1 MKLSI
6 VIPVFNESSTIR
18 EIIACVE
25 KSPFPAAWGKEIV
38 IVDDCSTDGTRD
50 ILKEYEA
57 RHTVMYRAANGG
69 KGSAVRDGIV
79 QATGDHLLIQDAD
92 LEYDPADI
100 PSMIAAITSD
110 KDVIRGS
117 RELSKGT
124 RRGGFLARIG
134 VLGITKLFNLL
145 YGTRLTDIW
154 TCYILFPRTAGQY
167 FAAGRFESELLFAAA
182 CVRNGYYTKEV
193 AISYYPRTTAEGKK
207 IRYRDGFYAVYAIVR
222 DWLVHLPRVLLLP
235 LAAYFL
241 AMAIAFPITGIFNDR
256 VDTAVYVA
264 QIEGYQ
270 ALLTGG
276 GFSPAL
282 ATFKPLPGMVG
293 ALLSFIVHPY
303 VALFVMNIALFFG
316 FIFAFYGM
324 LRQLSFERLHAAV
337 GASWVAL
344 AYPMF
349 KYGLGLGTD
358 LWGLFAA
365 TMVVLFVLCAV
376 RTERRSLIVLAS
388 IIGFLGSL
396 AKETAVLGLL
406 FAGLYLLSFVFSW
419 GIRRTLQWLIPLCA
433 PFFVLQGLFLALVVW
448 FGGPTFLDWY
458 NVNTAGYT
466 ETYYRLNLFIGVMLS
481 AFSVLLMYAGVGLVR
496 AWRSRDILKAEWH
509 RTFALLFLAMAPV
522 IMWPIFI
529 SRVLFI
535 FALAIIPLA
544 LYGVVPVVRRL
555 PKLAFLIFALP
566 PLASIGLFLV
576 SRNEALYT
584 VLQRML

>member
-1 MKLSI
+1 
-6 VIPVFNESSTIR
+6 
-18 EIIACVE
+18 
-25 KSPFPAAWGKEIV
+25 
-38 IVDDCSTDGTRD
+38 
-50 ILKEYEA
+50 
-57 RHTVMYRAANGG
+57 
-69 KGSAVRDGIV
+69 
-79 QATGDHLLIQDAD
+79 
-92 LEYDPADI
+92 
-100 PSMIAAITSD
+100 
-110 KDVIRGS
+110 
-117 RELSKGT
+117 
-124 RRGGFLARIG
+124 
-134 VLGITKLFNLL
+134 
-145 YGTRLTDIW
+145 
-154 TCYILFPRTAGQY
+154 
-167 FAAGRFESELLFAAA
+167 
-182 CVRNGYYTKEV
+182 
-193 AISYYPRTTAEGKK
+193 
-207 IRYRDGFYAVYAIVR
+207 
-222 DWLVHLPRVLLLP
+222 
-235 LAAYFL
+235 
-241 AMAIAFPITGIFNDR
+241 
-256 VDTAVYVA
+256 
-264 QIEGYQ
+264 
-270 ALLTGG
+270 
-276 GFSPAL
+276 
-282 ATFKPLPGMVG
+282 
-293 ALLSFIVHPY
+293 
-303 VALFVMNIALFFG
+303 
-316 FIFAFYGM
+316 
-324 LRQLSFERLHAAV
+324 V